1 MISAAQIREAC
12 ALLDWTLPM
21 LARRALLCFDA
32 VSLALDDVRIRHL
45 GGLQLGA
52 VRATLEAAGIEF
64 VLESGGG
71 AGVRLR
77 KVESR
82 DPEP

>member
-12 ALLDWTLPM
+12 ALLGWTLPTHAQRS
-21 LARRALLCFDA
+21 LICFDA
-32 VSLALDDVRIRHL
+32 ASLALDDVGMWHL

-52 VRATLEAAGIEF
+52 VRHALEAAGVEF

-71 AGVRLR
+71 AGVQLR
-77 KVESR
+77 KGGSR

>member
-32 VSLALDDVRIRHL
+32 VSLALDDVGIRHL
-45 GGLQLGA
+45 GGL
-52 VRATLEAAGIEF
+52 
-64 VLESGGG
+64 
-71 AGVRLR
+71 
-77 KVESR
+77 
-82 DPEP
+82 